1 MKHAVEMGPATM
13 IRIPSFIKIALGIQN
28 LIVEG
33 VRFPALSDFLRSS
46 GSGTGSTQP
55 REDN

>member
-1 MKHAVEMGPATM
+1 MKLFLKKLAKLPEELVHTSIFNYITFFP
-13 IRIPSFIKIALGIQN
+13 LG
-28 LIVEG
+28 
-33 VRFPALSDFLRSS
+33 SS